1 MQHRK
6 PYIGATVHYRFRE
19 HDTPMA
25 AIITHVHD
33 DQWVSL
39 FLIPPGGTTRAC
51 SHVEH
56 GLARGWSWITE
67 NSGASV
73 ATDYPSCLFP

>member
-39 FLIPPGGTTRAC
+39 FLIPAWRHDARLLACRAWTRA
-51 SHVEH
+51 
-56 GLARGWSWITE
+56 GLVLDT
-67 NSGASV
+67 
-73 ATDYPSCLFP
+73 